1 MTMIASTNPS
11 IAATISARLPRDSDT
26 SAKQAA
32 TPSSGAASAGAVKR
46 ATDVTLS
53 DRAKAILAKAEKDQA
68 VADQLE
74 DFLRGLAEA
83 RDPTAPTPKKTG
95 GSGASK
101 SQASEGIT
109 KEMAAIKEWAKSDIF
124 RNAAQGSA
132 DDGVRALA
140 RDGQLIQLP
149 RLEPA
154 QLEQLSDA
162 EKNIYEVVRGLQG
175 LYDYMPKSL
184 SQALSEHVN
193 SIIDTYPDNIARM
206 KDGLASGTLPAEDGW
221 DAIIARDES
230 ILAAAQQGKMQIHA
244 VDDPALVQSKWE
256 FTVTRDNFGW
266 SARGTSVTANFPA
279 LYAAFDTKNVHPGTS
294 PYIGNYVFTW

>member
-1 MTMIASTNPS
+1 MTTITSTS
-11 IAATISARLPRDSDT
+11 SSGAATVPARLPRDSEA

-32 TPSSGAASAGAVKR
+32 TESSGAASANAAKQA
-46 ATDVTLS
+46 ATVTLS
-53 DRAKAILAKAEKDQA
+53 ERAKAILAKAEKDQA
-68 VADQLE
+68 VADQLA
-74 DFLRGLAEA
+74 DFLRGLAKPH
-83 RDPTAPTPKKTG
+83 DPTAKKTSG
-95 GSGASK
+95 GGGSK

-109 KEMAAIKEWAKSDIF
+109 KEMAAIKEWAKSDVF

-132 DDGVRALA
+132 DDAVRALV
-140 RDGQLIQLP
+140 RDGHLPQLP
-149 RLEPA
+149 QLEPA

-162 EKNIYEVVRGLQG
+162 ERNVYEVVSGLQG

-184 SQALSEHVN
+184 SQALSDHVA

-206 KDGLASGTLPAEDGW
+206 KEGLASGTLPAEDGW
-221 DAIIARDES
+221 SAIIARDES

-266 SARGTSVTANFPA
+266 SGKGTSVTANFPA